1 MNQQKSPLAMAA
13 QRLTEAV
20 EQETRVARAGA
31 LVDLAS
37 AAWAKQIA
45 FAAFSEVQGE
55 LEQAQTLE
63 PSDRDAIHGLL
74 IAANEN
80 SIVLEA
86 VKSTLDDVATRLH
99 AILGSVADPGTYSRI
114 GRTVR
119 HVPATR
125 IDAKA

>member
-1 MNQQKSPLAMAA
+1 MTQQKSPLALAA

-45 FAAFSEVQGE
+45 FAAFNELQDSAVVSET
-55 LEQAQTLE
+55 LEQ
-63 PSDRDAIHGLL
+63 SDRDAIHGLL

-80 SIVLEA
+80 SLVLEA
-86 VKSTLDDVATRLH
+86 VKSTLDDVAARLH

-114 GRTVR
+114 GRSAR

-125 IDAKA
+125 FDARA